1 MSRGRKHRN
10 VILGGDLTREEA
22 EKSYEGRETFIAIG
36 CETGTVLVYNAIGLM
51 VYKIDL
57 NAPIVALD
65 WLGDMSAPSILP
77 HRKFSLSTCLEE
89 EEHPVLNSIFTKASS
104 EEPEG
109 DLGTVKR
116 TAPLREWSG
125 ARSPIRFD
133 GGRDLFSPGPE
144 VSCLGRR
151 RSEILT
157 SSPTPIEGALQPVR
171 RRSFLRPR
179 IATETFKDPSKSS
192 IPHRSFPA
200 ATTRSTSIAV
210 QEALRRTDSRQVF
223 DVFFSDALRVSP
235 SRSPSPSSSVYSSST
250 GSETWMTP
258 PTTQKPTGRS
268 NPVGYRYPSANS
280 LAQPSCSAI
289 KTKTSSSVSPNFSRP
304 LPSVVAEDYSM
315 PSSSKTSFADRCF
328 PWEKYDDD
336 CKPDRR
342 RSDLAVKDPFPAPP
356 GQQGKR
362 DFSFEAGL
370 HAQEKR
376 CEEKFEGKQGRQA
389 PGDIDRLAKRKRESE
404 QQPAR
409 MSEFELRQEHQRLR
423 QEMVLLREE
432 FQALR
437 QTLVDSRR

>member
-1 MSRGRKHRN
+1 
-10 VILGGDLTREEA
+10 
-22 EKSYEGRETFIAIG
+22 
-36 CETGTVLVYNAIGLM
+36 
-51 VYKIDL
+51 
-57 NAPIVALD
+57 
-65 WLGDMSAPSILP
+65 
-77 HRKFSLSTCLEE
+77 
-89 EEHPVLNSIFTKASS
+89 
-104 EEPEG
+104 
-109 DLGTVKR
+109 
-116 TAPLREWSG
+116 
-125 ARSPIRFD
+125 
-133 GGRDLFSPGPE
+133 
-144 VSCLGRR
+144 
-151 RSEILT
+151 
-157 SSPTPIEGALQPVR
+157 
-171 RRSFLRPR
+171 
-179 IATETFKDPSKSS
+179 
-192 IPHRSFPA
+192 
-200 ATTRSTSIAV
+200 
-210 QEALRRTDSRQVF
+210 
-223 DVFFSDALRVSP
+223 
-235 SRSPSPSSSVYSSST
+235 
-250 GSETWMTP
+250 
-258 PTTQKPTGRS
+258 
-268 NPVGYRYPSANS
+268 
-280 LAQPSCSAI
+280 
-289 KTKTSSSVSPNFSRP
+289 
-304 LPSVVAEDYSM
+304 M